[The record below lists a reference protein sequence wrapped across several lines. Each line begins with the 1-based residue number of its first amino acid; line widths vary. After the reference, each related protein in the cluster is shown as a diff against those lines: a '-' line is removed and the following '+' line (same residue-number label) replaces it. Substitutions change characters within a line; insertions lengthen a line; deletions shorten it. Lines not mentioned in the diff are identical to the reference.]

1 MSIIKKIIGDLD
13 DKREWKAMEKRARA
27 LPSEYRNAYNAIKKY
42 MWTSSGLSEWNDIS
56 RIFGGILDL
65 FEEGAMEGKKVTD
78 FTGEDVA
85 DFCDELVKDATTW
98 QDKYRTKL
106 NETIKRG

>member
-1 MSIIKKIIGDLD
+1 MSIIKRIIGDLD
-13 DKREWKAMEKRARA
+13 DKREWKAMEKRASA

-42 MWTSSGLSEWNDIS
+42 MWTSSGLSEWKDIS
-56 RIFGGILDL
+56 RIFGVILDL

-78 FTGEDVA
+78 LTGEDVA

-98 QDKYRTKL
+98 QDKYRTSL